1 MAIQPFAMQGQVA
14 NIMLPS
20 EAIKGA
26 AQAKAAQNNN
36 ALFDMEVQD
45 KQNLDRAYR
54 ESGGD
59 INAMMKNPNLGFE
72 AGTRLQ
78 EISSENVKAQ
88 NTAKIGQLDFMLKGA
103 EYSAQLAGSAQ
114 NQADWDRV
122 RQHVIDTLGPQAAET
137 FPAEFSESARNQ
149 VLQGAMSFKDK
160 LDMQRADL
168 QMQREERMANQQD
181 RMYQLAVGREGRLAA
196 GGGGD
201 SGGKPKNQI
210 IYDAQG
216 QGYVIDVNDPSLT
229 PRPIGIG
236 GAPTGSGESS
246 QAGGFKKAI
255 NSGQPT
261 DAERTA
267 GYLLEQARLGS
278 KQMGEALAED
288 PSAANKPFS
297 ESIAERLPFVNDED
311 INAQRSPERQRFT
324 AAAASFA
331 EAALRAATGAGMN
344 IVEEEK
350 KIAELTPRYGESDA
364 SIKDK
369 LARQEMYLRGLEVK
383 AGRAAPKAQ
392 AGLSGADAKAMQ
404 WARSNPNDPRSSAII
419 QRLGGR

>member
-26 AQAKAAQNNN
+26 AQAKAAQNRN
-36 ALFDMEVQD
+36 AMFEMEVKD
-45 KQNLDRAYR
+45 KQNLDQAYR

-88 NTAKIGQLDFMLKGA
+88 NAAKIGQLDFMLKGA

-122 RQHVIDTLGPQAAET
+122 RQHAIDTLGAQAAET

-168 QMQREERMANQQD
+168 QMQREDRMANQQD

-201 SGGKPKNQI
+201 SG
-210 IYDAQG
+210 
-216 QGYVIDVNDPSLT
+216 V
-229 PRPIGIG
+229 
-236 GAPTGSGESS
+236 
-246 QAGGFKKAI
+246 FKKAVTTPQA
-255 NSGQPT
+255 SE
-261 DAERTA
+261 DERKAA
-267 GYLLEQARLGS
+267 GWLAQARLAS
-278 KQMGEALAED
+278 QQMQESMAAD
-288 PSAANKPFS
+288 PTVSNKPFS
-297 ESIAERLPFVNDED
+297 ESLAERLPFVKEED
-311 INAQRSPERQRFT
+311 INAQRSPQRQRFT
-324 AAAASFA
+324 AAASSFS
-331 EAALRAATGAGMN
+331 EAVLRAATGAGINEM
-344 IVEEEK
+344 EAK
-350 KIAELTPRYGESDA
+350 QKIAELTPVYGESPE
-364 SIKDK
+364 SIADK
-369 LARQEMYLRGLEVK
+369 MARQEMYIQSLEQR
-383 AGRAAPKAQ
+383 AGRAAPKTPAN
-392 AGLSGADAKAMQ
+392 
-404 WARSNPNDPRSSAII
+404 ARTVVRTGTLD
-419 QRLGGR
+419 GRKVVQYSDGTTDYGD

>member
-20 EAIKGA
+20 EAIQGA
-26 AQAKAAQNNN
+26 AQAKAAQNRN
-36 ALFDMEVQD
+36 AMFEMEVKD
-45 KQNLDRAYR
+45 KQNLDQAYR

-122 RQHVIDTLGPQAAET
+122 RQHAIDTLGPQAAET

-168 QMQREERMANQQD
+168 QMQREDRMANQQD

-201 SGGKPKNQI
+201 LKPQYDSNRGG
-210 IYDAQG
+210 YF
-216 QGYVIDVNDPSLT
+216 DPNTKQFVALT
-229 PRPIGIG
+229 GEG
-236 GAPTGSGESS
+236 GAPL
-246 QAGGFKKAI
+246 
-255 NSGQPT
+255 P
-261 DAERTA
+261 
-267 GYLLEQARLGS
+267 S
-278 KQMGEALAED
+278 K
-288 PSAANKPFS
+288 S
-297 ESIAERLPFVNDED
+297 
-311 INAQRSPERQRFT
+311 
-324 AAAASFA
+324 
-331 EAALRAATGAGMN
+331 
-344 IVEEEK
+344 
-350 KIAELTPRYGESDA
+350 
-364 SIKDK
+364 
-369 LARQEMYLRGLEVK
+369 
-383 AGRAAPKAQ
+383 AAPKPLPPAALKMQQEALDAIGTAGTINADLASVEGLIDTGKLDFGPVSNLKNKALNAAGASTEQSRNFATFQSTLEKLRNDSLRLNKGVQTDGDAQ
-392 AGLSGADAKAMQ
+392 RAWNELLQNINDPEVVKQRLAEIQKINERGAALQQMNVDQIRANYGADPLDASGRLNQ
-404 WARSNPNDPRSSAII
+404 PSAIGA
-419 QRLGGR
+419 QNSADDFTSLWN

>member
-26 AQAKAAQNNN
+26 AQAKAAQNRN
-36 ALFDMEVQD
+36 AMFEMEVKD
-45 KQNLDRAYR
+45 KQNLDQAYR

-88 NTAKIGQLDFMLKGA
+88 NAAKIGQLDFMLKGA

-122 RQHVIDTLGPQAAET
+122 RQHAIDTLGPQAAET

-168 QMQREERMANQQD
+168 QMQREDRMANQQD

-201 SGGKPKNQI
+201 SG
-210 IYDAQG
+210 
-216 QGYVIDVNDPSLT
+216 V
-229 PRPIGIG
+229 
-236 GAPTGSGESS
+236 
-246 QAGGFKKAI
+246 FKKAVTTPQA
-255 NSGQPT
+255 SE
-261 DAERTA
+261 DERKAA
-267 GYLLEQARLGS
+267 GWLAQARLAS
-278 KQMGEALAED
+278 QQMQESMAAD
-288 PSAANKPFS
+288 PTVSNKPFS
-297 ESIAERLPFVNDED
+297 ESLAERLPFVKEED
-311 INAQRSPERQRFT
+311 INAQRSPQRQRFT
-324 AAAASFA
+324 AAASSFS
-331 EAALRAATGAGMN
+331 EAVLRAATGAGINEM
-344 IVEEEK
+344 EAK
-350 KIAELTPRYGESDA
+350 QKIAELTPVYGESPE
-364 SIKDK
+364 SIADK
-369 LARQEMYLRGLEVK
+369 MARQEMYIQSLEQR
-383 AGRAAPKAQ
+383 AGRAAPKTPAN
-392 AGLSGADAKAMQ
+392 
-404 WARSNPNDPRSSAII
+404 ARTVVRTGTLD
-419 QRLGGR
+419 GRKVVQYSDGTTDYGD

>member
-20 EAIKGA
+20 EAIQGA
-26 AQAKAAQNNN
+26 AQAKAAQNRN
-36 ALFDMEVQD
+36 AMFEMEVKD
-45 KQNLDRAYR
+45 KQNLDQAYR

-122 RQHVIDTLGPQAAET
+122 RQHAIDTLGAQAAET

-160 LDMQRADL
+160 LDLQRSQL
-168 QMQREERMANQQD
+168 QMQREERMAGQQD

-201 SGGKPKNQI
+201 SKPEK
-210 IYDAQG
+210 
-216 QGYVIDVNDPSLT
+216 
-229 PRPIGIG
+229 
-236 GAPTGSGESS
+236 AP
-246 QAGGFKKAI
+246 AH
-255 NSGQPT
+255 
-261 DAERTA
+261 
-267 GYLLEQARLGS
+267 Y
-278 KQMGEALAED
+278 
-288 PSAANKPFS
+288 
-297 ESIAERLPFVNDED
+297 
-311 INAQRSPERQRFT
+311 RFT
-324 AAAASFA
+324 ADGNLEPIPGGAADLKVQAQSAKIQAQQNKDIAKLENADASASQTLQLIDQIASHKGKADAVGLSSVVNVAAIPGSDRQDFLTKLEQLKGQQFLQAFESLKGAGAITEIEGKKA
-331 EAALRAATGAGMN
+331 EQAIANLNTAQSEEQFDSAVSDFKSVIQSGQTRIRNRAAQYNAVDNGMGGSVDN
-344 IVEEEK
+344 SLPPDVTEDDI
-350 KIAELTPRYGESDA
+350 
-364 SIKDK
+364 
-369 LARQEMYLRGLEVK
+369 QETM
-383 AGRAAPKAQ
+383 RANNMTRDQ
-392 AGLSGADAKAMQ
+392 VL
-404 WARSNPNDPRSSAII
+404 